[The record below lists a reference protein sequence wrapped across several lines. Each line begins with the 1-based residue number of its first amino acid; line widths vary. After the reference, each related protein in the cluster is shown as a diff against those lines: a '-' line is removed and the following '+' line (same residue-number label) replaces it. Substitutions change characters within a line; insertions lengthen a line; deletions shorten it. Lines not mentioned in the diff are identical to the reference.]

1 MRAARWHARRD
12 IRIDDVPAPAPAE
25 DEVLIRVM
33 FCGICG
39 TDLEEYREGPLTVQV
54 GTPHRTSGRSAP
66 LTLGHEVVGRVE
78 RAAADGSGPA
88 VGQVVLPDA
97 IVGCGHCWW
106 CSRRQEGQCARLSIR
121 GQTDDGGLA
130 DYMCARAATCIVV
143 PDGLDA
149 ALAALSEPASVAVRA
164 IRKLDMPLGARI
176 GVIGGGTIGQLVAQV
191 ARASGASYT
200 LLVDPLPD
208 RRAMA
213 EKLAGA
219 RTCSPGDLA
228 DIVKRLPEPGL
239 DAVIEC
245 TGRPGVL
252 AQSVALV
259 RSGGT
264 VVAVGI
270 RPGDE
275 AISLLDLVVG
285 EKRIIGSAAH
295 LWDTDVAD
303 AVTMMSDGRLNVGPL
318 ITHRVGLDDVVD
330 VGLALLSAPDSGALK
345 VLIDCT

>member
-1 MRAARWHARRD
+1 MPQPE
-12 IRIDDVPAPAPAE
+12 PAP

-54 GTPHRTSGRSAP
+54 ATAHPTSGRLAP
-66 LTLGHEVVGRVE
+66 LTLGHEMVGMVE

-88 VGQVVLPDA
+88 VGQLVLPDS

-106 CSRRQEGQCARLSIR
+106 CLRRQEGQCARLSIR

-130 DYMCARAATCIVV
+130 DYVCARAATCIVV
-143 PDGLDA
+143 PDGLDVASA
-149 ALAALSEPASVAVRA
+149 ALAEPASVAVRA

-176 GVIGGGTIGQLVAQV
+176 GVVGGGTIGQLTAQV
-191 ARASGASYT
+191 ARAAGASLI
-200 LLVDPLPD
+200 LLVDPIAD

-213 EKLAGA
+213 EALAGA
-219 RTCSPGDLA
+219 RTCSPGELA
-228 DIVKRLPEPGL
+228 EIVRQLPEPGL

-245 TGRPGVL
+245 SGRPGVL

-259 RSGGT
+259 RNGGT
-264 VVAVGI
+264 VVAVGL

-285 EKRIIGSAAH
+285 EKHIVGSAAH

-318 ITHRVGLDDVVD
+318 ITHRVGLDDLVD
-330 VGLALLSAPDSGALK
+330 VGLALLSTPDSGALK
-345 VLIDCT
+345 VLIDCR

>member
-12 IRIDDVPAPAPAE
+12 IRIDDVPQPEPAA
-25 DEVLIRVM
+25 DEVLIRVL

-54 GTPHRTSGRSAP
+54 GSAHPTSGRSAP
-66 LTLGHEVVGRVE
+66 ITLGHEVVGIVE

-106 CSRRQEGQCARLSIR
+106 CRRHQEGQCQRLSIR

-130 DYMCARAATCIVV
+130 DYMCSRAATCIIV
-143 PDGLDA
+143 PDGLDP
-149 ALAALSEPASVAVRA
+149 ALAALAEPASVAVRA

-176 GVIGGGTIGQLVAQV
+176 GVLGGGTIGQLVSQV
-191 ARASGASYT
+191 ARAAGASMV

-208 RRAMA
+208 RQAMA

-219 RTCSPGDLA
+219 RSCSPAELV
-228 DIVKRLPEPGL
+228 DIVQGLPEPGL

-285 EKRIIGSAAH
+285 EKHIIGSAAH
-295 LWDTDVAD
+295 LWDTDLAD
-303 AVTMMSDGRLNVGPL
+303 AVTMMSDGRLDVGPL
-318 ITHRVGLDDVVD
+318 ITHRVGLADVVE
-330 VGLALLSAPDSGALK
+330 VGLALLSSPDSGALK
-345 VLIDCT
+345 VLVDCG

>member
-1 MRAARWHARRD
+1 VRAARWHARWD
-12 IRIDDVPAPAPAE
+12 IRIDDVPQPEPAA

-39 TDLEEYREGPLTVQV
+39 TDLEEYREGPLTVPV
-54 GTPHRTSGRSAP
+54 GMPHQTSGRSAP
-66 LTLGHEVVGRVE
+66 LTLGHEVVGIVE

-88 VGQVVLPDA
+88 VGHVVLPDA
-97 IVGCGHCWW
+97 VLGCGHCWW
-106 CSRRQEGQCARLSIR
+106 CRRHEEGQCVRLSIR

-149 ALAALSEPASVAVRA
+149 ALAALAEPAAVAIRA
-164 IRKLDMPLGARI
+164 IRKLNTPLGARI
-176 GVIGGGTIGQLVAQV
+176 GVMGGGTIGQLVAQV
-191 ARASGASYT
+191 ARASGASFT
-200 LLVDPLPD
+200 VLVDPLAD

-219 RTCSPGDLA
+219 QTCNPA
-228 DIVKRLPEPGL
+228 DVAALVADLPEPGL

-259 RSGGT
+259 RTGGT
-264 VVAVGI
+264 VVALGL
-270 RPGDE
+270 RPGEE
-275 AISLLDLVVG
+275 AISLVDLVIG

-303 AVTMMSDGRLNVGPL
+303 AVTMMGDGRLNVGPL
-318 ITHRVGLDDVVD
+318 ITHRVGLDDLVD
-330 VGLALLSAPDSGALK
+330 VGLALLSTPDSGALK
-345 VLIDCT
+345 VLVDCK